1 MLYTTQVW
9 PVALEEPRRAG
20 EIRIVG
26 RLVRARLSSW
36 SLGSISAWLGSC
48 PRTECSV
55 FAMEPSLA
63 LHLPSPILASGLGVH
78 VPSCDLVSC
87 LSFIPASH
95 LPPQLGIQVHPA
107 GSWQAGSGPVVNSSD
122 SGLNPFVN

>member
-1 MLYTTQVW
+1 MYTTQVW
-9 PVALEEPRRAG
+9 LVALEEPRRAG

-48 PRTECSV
+48 PRTECPV

-63 LHLPSPILASGLGVH
+63 LHLPSPVLASEGWEYMCPAVTWFPAFLSSQHPTCLLSWAFRCIQLAPGKLGLA
-78 VPSCDLVSC
+78 L
-87 LSFIPASH
+87 
-95 LPPQLGIQVHPA
+95 
-107 GSWQAGSGPVVNSSD
+107 
-122 SGLNPFVN
+122 